1 MYCGDD
7 KPRCYIYY
15 KRFTCMIAEGG
26 NEEQSCKLK
35 LKYDIL
41 IFIKNIK
48 LSLSYSHTETE
59 RRLKW
64 IM

>member
-1 MYCGDD
+1 
-7 KPRCYIYY
+7 
-15 KRFTCMIAEGG
+15 MIAEGG

-41 IFIKNIK
+41 KYFKNIK
-48 LSLSYSHTETE
+48 LSLLFSQ
-59 RRLKW
+59 RLKW